1 MCLEMTE
8 ADTALTEA
16 GRYSESIRKM
26 DKRIIKNLEP
36 ARPLRRQG
44 SKLPQSCAEIKPL
57 GKPDNIIKV
66 EHFYEI
72 LHLQST
78 SPQPKEKD
86 VCPPKHTLQNQA
98 ERICYTRDFL
108 IKMASCPMA
117 KKKPEFLPEHPIV
130 LENGRTNEVPRYI
143 PSYNNNIN
151 NNNNDDE
158 DLAA

>member
-1 MCLEMTE
+1 
-8 ADTALTEA
+8 
-16 GRYSESIRKM
+16 M
-26 DKRIIKNLEP
+26 DKRIVKNLEP

-44 SKLPQSCAEIKPL
+44 SKLPQSCAEIKP
-57 GKPDNIIKV
+57 DNIIKV

-72 LHLQST
+72 LHLQS
-78 SPQPKEKD
+78 PQPKK
-86 VCPPKHTLQNQA
+86 KGMS

-130 LENGRTNEVPRYI
+130 LENGRTNDVPRYFI
-143 PSYNNNIN
+143 TNYNNNN
-151 NNNNDDE
+151 SDDE

>member
-1 MCLEMTE
+1 MCLEM
-8 ADTALTEA
+8 AVTEA
-16 GRYSESIRKM
+16 GRYIENIKM

-44 SKLPQSCAEIKPL
+44 SKLPQSCAEIKPV

-72 LHLQST
+72 LRLQST
-78 SPQPKEKD
+78 SPQPKAAGT
-86 VCPPKHTLQNQA
+86 CPPQHTLQNQA
-98 ERICYTRDFL
+98 KRICYTRDFL

-117 KKKPEFLPEHPIV
+117 KKKPKFLPEHPIV
-130 LENGRTNEVPRYI
+130 LENGRTNDVPRYFI
-143 PSYNNNIN
+143 TNY
-151 NNNNDDE
+151 NNNDDE

>member
-1 MCLEMTE
+1 MTE
-8 ADTALTEA
+8 IYSAVTEA
-16 GRYSESIRKM
+16 GRYSENNIRM
-26 DKRIIKNLEP
+26 DKRIVKHLEP

-44 SKLPQSCAEIKPL
+44 SKLPQSCAEIM
-57 GKPDNIIKV
+57 PDNIIKV

-72 LHLQST
+72 LHLQS
-78 SPQPKEKD
+78 PQPKKKGM
-86 VCPPKHTLQNQA
+86 CPPQSTLQNKA

-130 LENGRTNEVPRYI
+130 LENGRTNAVPRYFFTN
-143 PSYNNNIN
+143 YN

-158 DLAA
+158 DMAA